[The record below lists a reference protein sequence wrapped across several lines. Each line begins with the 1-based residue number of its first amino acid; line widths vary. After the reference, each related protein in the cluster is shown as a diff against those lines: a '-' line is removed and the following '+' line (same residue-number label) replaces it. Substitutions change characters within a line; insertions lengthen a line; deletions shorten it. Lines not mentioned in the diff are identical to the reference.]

1 MLINLKYAQ
10 CPHCQKW
17 YSTTE
22 LMSYT
27 TFGNA
32 ECWSDGKCI
41 NTNFSEY
48 SFLPFSKCDICNNF
62 FWLNDCKQLEDYEI
76 REYIKE
82 NENTEQNEKT
92 VQNKENSKKKKLI
105 IDFLRENHENYISGN
120 GLSSNYPPPIY
131 WENLPEYFIPD
142 FLQIIENKEN
152 LSTENEIYIRVKLW
166 QHIND
171 LIRYSRYK
179 IHKIKSLHDFKIMF
193 NQIKREKR
201 DKKIYQKYNTIRTEN
216 MKQLSE
222 LLQNNNKPTIDD
234 TVLILELE
242 RQLGHFEKAKEII
255 NNADASD
262 IQYHSSFIKMSEKL
276 ISKKS
281 TKLFKM

>member
-10 CPHCQKW
+10 CPHCKKW
-17 YSTTE
+17 YSTNE

-27 TFGNA
+27 SFGKA
-32 ECWSDGKCI
+32 ECWSDGKCA
-41 NTNFSEY
+41 NTSFSEY
-48 SFLPFSKCDICNNF
+48 SFLPFSKCDNCNKF
-62 FWLNDCKQLEDYEI
+62 FWFNDCKQLENYEI
-76 REYIKE
+76 SEYIKE
-82 NENTEQNEKT
+82 KTEQIENTEKD
-92 VQNKENSKKKKLI
+92 NKKELI

-120 GLSSNYPPPIY
+120 VMYSSYPPPNY

-171 LIRYSRYK
+171 LIRNSRYK
-179 IHKIKSLHDFKIMF
+179 IRKIKSLHDFKILF
-193 NQIKREKR
+193 NQIKRKKR
-201 DKKIYQKYNTIRTEN
+201 DKKIHLKYDTIRTEN
-216 MKQLSE
+216 IMQLSD
-222 LLQNNNKPTIDD
+222 LLQNNNKPAIDD
-234 TVLILELE
+234 IVLIIELE
-242 RQLGHFEKAKEII
+242 RQLGNFEKATEII

-262 IQYHSSFIKMSEKL
+262 KQYHSNFIKMSKKF

-281 TKLFKM
+281 TKLFKL